1 MPTSLDM
8 GAMGAVDRST
18 SHLVVL
24 SLGWMQRFEKL
35 LCDSA
40 KGYLLPL
47 LQGWA
52 SGDGRTKVEVQE
64 AIEKEF
70 PPDVGFPQ
78 GVKDLVNGAGHLLNT
93 PLELSGNKAK

>member
-1 MPTSLDM
+1 MELRAQHCALLGESAREGSTPWDGEGCRALASSLPNIRSAQETCATVPAPLDK

-40 KGYLLPL
+40 KGYLLPFAP
-47 LQGWA
+47 G
-52 SGDGRTKVEVQE
+52 
-64 AIEKEF
+64 
-70 PPDVGFPQ
+70 VG
-78 GVKDLVNGAGHLLNT
+78 
-93 PLELSGNKAK
+93 